1 MSFSKRRSASSERSD
16 RPAAGVMKAVSRAT
30 NAEWYICDATA
41 ERGFWERFTAH
52 AVATDKWRRISV
64 GLWGLAA
71 LSTGLGGVFALGL
84 TS

>member
-1 MSFSKRRSASSERSD
+1 MLATSTLV
-16 RPAAGVMKAVSRAT
+16 PAQALA
-30 NAEWYICDATA
+30 DALA
-41 ERGFWERFTAH
+41 ALKDAH
-52 AVATDKWRRISV
+52 AVATDKWRRIRV